1 MIIDLN
7 WVVLLNNIVCITAFI
22 SCFLHALHGGIYTT
36 NLAKLVLFIMGLV
49 FYSSKMTVEQVIMP
63 GYKYILVVNVFIG
76 LLCTTFFLLE
86 AYRSGCLIS
95 WINKAR
101 HLFSR
106 IQTGGE
112 HARHK
117 HH

>member
-1 MIIDLN
+1 MIDLN
-7 WVVLLNNIVCITAFI
+7 WVVLLNNTICILACL

-36 NLAKLVLFIMGLV
+36 NLAKLVLFMLGIG
-49 FYSSKMTVEQVIMP
+49 FYSTTMTVEQVIMP

-76 LLCTTFFLLE
+76 LLSITFFLLE
-86 AYRSGCLIS
+86 AYRSGCINS
-95 WINKAR
+95 WANKVR
-101 HLFSR
+101 YLLLR
-106 IQTGGE
+106 IHTGGE